1 MEVRLLQMICKSSK
15 LVVYTKYV
23 ITMVTS
29 AVIIIMLKY
38 MKMDVHYLKA
48 DIVKI

>member
-15 LVVYTKYV
+15 LVYTKYV